1 MAELALA
8 IIPLGITVTSGLVK
22 YLKAFSD
29 HDDDRSRLVRQA
41 ERFASTFQSLGA
53 VLKRPRLNPELS
65 VSVSEASG
73 CLRECQKTLEELD
86 ILQQKI
92 FATTTSAVSTIPPAR
107 TKGKF
112 KDGCKKLMYPLRK
125 CDIETLEGALNKLST
140 TLTIALGMLH
150 LDEGSLTRKMLG
162 EQMVKIQK
170 NAVVNSNTLAVIEE
184 LRQPISKIDTALPVL
199 QTSVD
204 SIVPHFDQRLDLISS
219 QQLQIQAQIKS
230 FFDMASAR
238 NRDNLE
244 TNQQFSYSQSEEQAK
259 SLAAREVE
267 QELGTL
273 VDRAEPV
280 FMCSCYLRRVHYWLK
295 TLQSANSPFMRLTC
309 QGLINFLV
317 AAGASITF
325 RNNHGDLA
333 LHGVIG
339 GTFAPASIYGQ
350 LNPREDIAD
359 RSKYR
364 YPYQRNRRA
373 LLDYYVDNQSV
384 ANIHYGPLGLAV
396 IRNNLLEVERLVAIH
411 PHTLDEV
418 SHYGETPLHIAI
430 YRLDILK
437 ILAKKANSEVWIQ
450 YSKEGATILNLAIQV
465 SHEICNPKE
474 DLDESCC
481 PCTLPLRIILA
492 AGCPIIP
499 HRDFRCHSFDASEWF
514 LFTASSHCKTLL
526 AKELRSRRRH
536 LRDLARNRISITE
549 FSIFTALE
557 EVPDIDAIEM
567 DRLLR
572 HKGILGLGP
581 LSTFADEDLHS
592 QPFQEFGYYS
602 RSIFFDLKGPE
613 EADLFMDCGFKIIC
627 NDEEYDSSLDRAL
640 LSTGNRYFQGGN
652 RHISLDYAM
661 WLFEHQAPLWKWCY
675 RFTGPMPSIFVIA
688 DILGMQPYKVPMQD
702 KTSDRAERYLFESTL
717 VDNCSCLCS
726 PEGCNPFTSRMK
738 WLAHPHE
745 NTEGLTPQDYA
756 MRFCSHVEIY
766 GRSMS
771 LSHHIIMVQQATFSA
786 LKLRHTCLDR
796 PGYSHRPSHKSPMC
810 FLDPMIELEPDEK
823 EFETLNVDVEAMNQ
837 LDEVI
842 AMFQEF
848 VLTGRQTTIS
858 SKSDDSNTDY
868 SAFNDPSALGIENL
882 YYQRLLNFWEHIW
895 VDRMQVALD
904 TVAKGWENK
913 LHGQD
918 DIVQISTCEEAV
930 QETTDS
936 IWGDDDDETFN
947 RIIQRIQDI

>member
-1 MAELALA
+1 MAELTLA

-53 VLKRPRLNPELS
+53 VLKRPHLNPELS

-86 ILQQKI
+86 TLQQKI

-140 TLTIALGMLH
+140 TLTIALGILH

-170 NAVVNSNTLAVIEE
+170 KAVVNSNTLAVIEE
-184 LRQPISKIDTALPVL
+184 LCQPVSKIDSALPVL

-230 FFDMASAR
+230 FFNMASAK

-244 TNQQFSYSQSEEQAK
+244 TNQQFSYSQSEEQTK

-280 FMCSCYLRRVHYWLK
+280 FMCSCHLRRVHYWLQ
-295 TLQSANSPFMRLTC
+295 TLQSANSPFMRVTC
-309 QGLINFLV
+309 EGLINFLV

-384 ANIHYGPLGLAV
+384 ANKGLRHLQVHYGPLGLAV
-396 IRNNLLEVERLVAIH
+396 ITNNLLEVERLVTIH

-474 DLDESCC
+474 DLDEPCC

-499 HRDFRCHSFDASEWF
+499 HRDFRCPSFDASEWF

-536 LRDLARNRISITE
+536 LRDLARNKISITE
-549 FSIFTALE
+549 FSTFTALE
-557 EVPDIDAIEM
+557 EVPDVDAIEV

-592 QPFQEFGYYS
+592 QRFQVFGYYS

-627 NDEEYDSSLDRAL
+627 NYEEYDSSLDRAL
-640 LSTGNRYFQGGN
+640 LSTVNGSFRGVN
-652 RHISLDYAM
+652 RHISLDDAM

-675 RFTGPMPSIFVIA
+675 RFTGPMLSIFVIA
-688 DILGMQPYKVPMQD
+688 DI
-702 KTSDRAERYLFESTL
+702 F
-717 VDNCSCLCS
+717 
-726 PEGCNPFTSRMK
+726 
-738 WLAHPHE
+738 
-745 NTEGLTPQDYA
+745 
-756 MRFCSHVEIY
+756 
-766 GRSMS
+766 
-771 LSHHIIMVQQATFSA
+771 
-786 LKLRHTCLDR
+786 
-796 PGYSHRPSHKSPMC
+796 
-810 FLDPMIELEPDEK
+810 ELEPDEK
-823 EFETLNVDVEAMNQ
+823 EFETLNVEVEAMNQ

-858 SKSDDSNTDY
+858 SKSDDSNTNY
-868 SAFNDPSALGIENL
+868 SAFNDPSALGIESF
-882 YYQRLLNFWEHIW
+882 YYQRILKFWEHIW
-895 VDRMQVALD
+895 EDRMQVALD

-936 IWGDDDDETFN
+936 IWGGDDDERFN
-947 RIIQRIQDI
+947 RLIQRIQDI